1 MKLIDESSEPR
12 NVEVVRHGE
21 GNALPARE
29 IYIGRPAPSAA
40 PERSEWAHFAELS
53 SALSRR
59 KTLVVLSVFLGLA
72 VAAAVTIWSKPVYR
86 ASASLEVQGLN
97 EDFLDL
103 KNVDSSAKSA
113 TFSAESYIQT
123 QAEILQED
131 VLLERVV
138 NRLRLAERPSFQPK
152 PGALVALAGSL
163 HFLPP
168 MKEAE
173 IERPLDLVRRKLLV
187 TPSAH
192 SRIIKISYESTDRQL
207 SADLVNALTGEFIDY
222 NLEARLN
229 AANQIGRW
237 LGPEL
242 QEMKDRLNRSESEL
256 SNSSQS
262 SGLLLSSAT
271 GTESVAEEKLRNL
284 QRELAA
290 SQADRIAKE
299 SLYRVVSTG
308 PLDSLPAA
316 LDTPS
321 LKENQIKLTDLRR
334 QRAELSSI
342 YTDDNYRVAKVQAQI
357 EELEAAIT
365 RENQNIPKRVRSEY
379 DAAMGREL
387 MLAKAY
393 DAQASAVGRQAG
405 ERIRFE
411 TLKRAVDSNRQIYE
425 STLLK
430 VNEAGIASAIK
441 PSGVRL
447 IGAATPPIR
456 PHRPNLPLN
465 LSIGMA
471 AGLCVGLV
479 SAASM
484 ERNRRVLRGPNEL
497 RDYLDVP
504 LLGAIPAANDLSL
517 HSTRRSLLQTRPE
530 VHLELVSWEE
540 KRSLL
545 SESFQEILASL
556 VYSDSTRVLL
566 VTSALPGE
574 GKTTIASNL
583 SIGLAQIGKRV
594 LLVDGDLRRP
604 RLHEIFNQPNTWGL
618 SNALTEK
625 NSLQDLPVSA
635 IVKKTAIPGLSLLPS
650 GPATEQLANL
660 LYSPRMQDL
669 MTHFRQEFDYIILD
683 APPALQFADSR
694 ILARYADAVAV
705 VARANRTHPD
715 TVREALER
723 FRAVGVPILGT
734 ILNDFKHSKAD
745 QSRYGYGYG
754 YRN

>member
-1 MKLIDESSEPR
+1 M
-12 NVEVVRHGE
+12 
-21 GNALPARE
+21 
-29 IYIGRPAPSAA
+29 
-40 PERSEWAHFAELS
+40 
-53 SALSRR
+53 
-59 KTLVVLSVFLGLA
+59 
-72 VAAAVTIWSKPVYR
+72 
-86 ASASLEVQGLN
+86 
-97 EDFLDL
+97 
-103 KNVDSSAKSA
+103 
-113 TFSAESYIQT
+113 
-123 QAEILQED
+123 
-131 VLLERVV
+131 
-138 NRLRLAERPSFQPK
+138 
-152 PGALVALAGSL
+152 
-163 HFLPP
+163 
-168 MKEAE
+168 
-173 IERPLDLVRRKLLV
+173 

-242 QEMKDRLNRSESEL
+242 QEMKERLNRSESEL

-299 SLYRVVSTG
+299 SLYRVISTG

-334 QRAELSSI
+334 QRAELSSM

-357 EELEAAIT
+357 EELEAAIN

-393 DAQASAVGRQAG
+393 DAQAAAVGRQAG

-447 IGAATPPIR
+447 IGAATPPVR
-456 PHRPNLPLN
+456 PYRPNLPFN

-484 ERNRRVLRGPNEL
+484 ERNRRVLRAPDEL
-497 RDYLDVP
+497 RAYLDVP
-504 LLGAIPAANDLSL
+504 LLGAIPTANNLSV
-517 HSTRRSLLQTRPE
+517 HSTRGSLFLDTRPE

-556 VYSDSTRVLL
+556 IYSDATRVLL
-566 VTSALPGE
+566 ITSALPGE

-604 RLHEIFNQPNTWGL
+604 RLHEIFNLPNTWGL

-734 ILNDFKHSKAD
+734 ILNDFKTSKSD
-745 QSRYGYGYG
+745 YYRYGYG